1 MISSLARSPNYKWYA
16 FATMAVGT
24 FASVVDHGSVGVAL
38 PTIATYFR
46 TDIPSV
52 QWLVIGYAMTI
63 IALLLPMGR
72 LADLITSKRVYIIGS
87 FVTVAGAIAA
97 GTATQLEVLVLAR
110 IVQGTGA
117 AMTQGTGMAIMI
129 GAFPANERGKS
140 IGLIM
145 TMVGTGAVAGPALGG
160 FLVDAFGWRSV
171 FFATVPMM
179 AVSIALCIA
188 VLTGADP
195 MRQVRGAG
203 RSRFDWL
210 GAFLSSSALLALLLG
225 ITNAHR
231 SGWTSPPILAAAAA
245 FVALLAAFIWW
256 ELRCASPMLELRLFR
271 RRNFFLGVT
280 ANFITFTGSSAVLF
294 LMPFYLQNVLGYRPS
309 VAGLAVVPGAMCMA
323 ILGPLSGRLSDRF
336 GWRKFTVAGL
346 VMSTTGIAILSQVTA
361 ESSLL
366 HVIPALMLTSSGM
379 GTFYSPNS
387 SSILSAVE
395 RESHGVIS
403 GLVNLIR
410 NAGNVISVAVATA
423 IVTAT
428 MGSMGYEPSLDAVR
442 HGTAVGV
449 GAAFTVGLKYAY
461 LTMMGSLLTALF
473 LSALPTHRGGAG
485 SAFAPPTRT
494 IAPPGNGPGTGGLNH
509 DHHERERLRRSDPR
523 GVSQPGR

>member
-1 MISSLARSPNYKWYA
+1 MISSLARSPRYKWYA
-16 FATMAVGT
+16 FGTLAVGT
-24 FASVVDHGSVGVAL
+24 FASVVDHGSVSVAL
-38 PTIATYFR
+38 PTIATRFQ

-52 QWLVIGYAMTI
+52 QWLVIGYAMTV

-87 FVTVAGAIAA
+87 FVVIAGSVAA
-97 GTATQLEVLVLAR
+97 GTSSELSVLIASR

-129 GAFPANERGKS
+129 GAFPPNERGKA

-171 FFATVPMM
+171 FFATVPMV
-179 AVSIALCIA
+179 AISIAMCVA
-188 VLTGADP
+188 VLSSADQP
-195 MRQVRGAG
+195 RPVRGPG
-203 RSRFDWL
+203 RGGFDWL

-231 SGWTSPPILAAAAA
+231 TGWSSPPILGAVAA
-245 FVALLAAFIWW
+245 FVVLIGGFIWW
-256 ELRCASPMLELRLFR
+256 ELRIANPMLNLRLFR

-280 ANFITFTGSSAVLF
+280 ANYLMFIGSSAILF
-294 LMPFYLQNVLGYRPS
+294 MTPFYLQNVLGYSPS
-309 VAGLAVVPGAMCMA
+309 VAGLCVVPGALCMA
-323 ILGPLSGRLSDRF
+323 TLGPLSGRLSDRY
-336 GWRKFTVAGL
+336 GWRKFTVTGL
-346 VMSTTGIAILSQVTA
+346 MLSATGIAILSQVTA
-361 ESSLL
+361 ESSLFQ
-366 HVIPALMLTSSGM
+366 VIPGLMLTSSGM
-379 GTFYSPNS
+379 GIFYSPNS

-403 GLVNLIR
+403 ALVNLIR
-410 NAGNVISVAVATA
+410 NAGNVVSVAVATA

-442 HGTAVGV
+442 HSTDSGV
-449 GAAFTVGLKYAY
+449 AAAFTTGMRYAFF
-461 LTMMGSLLTALF
+461 TMIGSLSVALF
-473 LSALPTHRGGAG
+473 LSALPTHREAQADPVPV
-485 SAFAPPTRT
+485 S
-494 IAPPGNGPGTGGLNH
+494 
-509 DHHERERLRRSDPR
+509 REPVLRP
-523 GVSQPGR
+523 VTSQGQED

>member
-1 MISSLARSPNYKWYA
+1 MISSLARSQSYKWYA
-16 FATMAVGT
+16 FATLAVGI

-38 PTIATYFR
+38 PTIATYFH

-72 LADLITSKRVYIIGS
+72 LADIITSKRVYIIGS
-87 FVTVAGAIAA
+87 AVTIAGSIAA
-97 GTATQLEVLVLAR
+97 ATSSDLGVLIVSR

-129 GAFPANERGKS
+129 SAFPPNERGKA

-145 TMVGTGAVAGPALGG
+145 TMVGTGAVAGPAMGG
-160 FLVDAFGWRSV
+160 FLVDAFGWRAV
-171 FFATVPMM
+171 FFATVPM
-179 AVSIALCIA
+179 VSISIAMCVA
-188 VLTGADP
+188 VLTSEDNTRP
-195 MRQVRGAG
+195 VRGPG
-203 RSRFDWL
+203 RGGFDWL

-231 SGWTSPPILAAAAA
+231 TGWTSLPILGAVAA
-245 FVALLAAFIWW
+245 FVVLLAAFIWW
-256 ELRCASPMLELRLFR
+256 ELRIASPMLDLRLFR

-280 ANFITFTGSSAVLF
+280 ANWLMFIGSSAILF
-294 LMPFYLQNVLGYRPS
+294 MTPFYLQNVLGYSPS
-309 VAGLAVVPGAMCMA
+309 VAGLCVVPGALCMA
-323 ILGPLSGRLSDRF
+323 ALGPISGRLSDRY
-336 GWRKFTVAGL
+336 GWRKFTVTGL
-346 VMSTTGIAILSQVTA
+346 ILSSTGIAILSQVTA
-361 ESSLL
+361 DSSLYQ
-366 HVIPALMLTSSGM
+366 VIPGLMLTSSGM

-395 RESHGVIS
+395 RESHGVVS
-403 GLVNLIR
+403 ALVNLIR

-442 HGTAVGV
+442 HGVASGV
-449 GAAFTVGLKYAY
+449 GGAFTVGIRYAFF
-461 LTMMGSLLTALF
+461 TMMGALLIALF
-473 LSALPTHRGGAG
+473 LSALPTHREDQAVP
-485 SAFAPPTRT
+485 ARPVPEPA
-494 IAPPGNGPGTGGLNH
+494 
-509 DHHERERLRRSDPR
+509 LRPAT
-523 GVSQPGR
+523 SQAQED

>member
-1 MISSLARSPNYKWYA
+1 
-16 FATMAVGT
+16 MAVGT

-38 PTIATYFR
+38 PSIATHFHAP
-46 TDIPSV
+46 IPSV
-52 QWLVIGYAMTI
+52 QWLMIGFAMTI

-72 LADLITSKRVYIIGS
+72 LADLIGSKRVYIIGS
-87 FVTVAGAIAA
+87 VVIITGSIAA
-97 GTATQLEVLVLAR
+97 GTSTDLAVLILAR
-110 IVQGTGA
+110 SLQGAGA
-117 AMTQGTGMAIMI
+117 AMTQGTGMAIII
-129 GAFPANERGKS
+129 GAFPPNERGKA

-171 FFATVPMM
+171 FFATAPMV
-179 AVSIALCIA
+179 AVSIAMSMA
-188 VLTGADP
+188 VLTNTDP
-195 MRQVRGAG
+195 LQTMRSPQRP
-203 RSRFDWL
+203 RFDWL

-231 SGWTSPPILAAAAA
+231 AGWTSPTIIAAACI
-245 FVALLAAFIWW
+245 FVVLLAAFIWW
-256 ELRCASPMLELRLFR
+256 ELRYTSPMLELRLFR
-271 RRNFFLGVT
+271 RRNFFLGVS
-280 ANFITFTGSSAVLF
+280 ANYLMFMGSSAVLF
-294 LMPFYLQNVLGYRPS
+294 MTPFYLQNVLGYRPS

-346 VMSTTGIAILSQVTA
+346 ILSSTGIAILSQVTA
-361 ESSLL
+361 ESSLF

-395 RESHGVIS
+395 RDNHGVIS

-410 NAGNVISVAVATA
+410 NAGNVDSIAVATA

-442 HGTAVGV
+442 DTAAVGV
-449 GAAFTVGLKYAY
+449 GAAFTAGLKFAFFA
-461 LTMMGSLLTALF
+461 MMGSLLVALF
-473 LSALPTHRGGAG
+473 LSALPTYREGQAVPVPP
-485 SAFAPPTRT
+485 APQAEPV
-494 IAPPGNGPGTGGLNH
+494 
-509 DHHERERLRRSDPR
+509 LRPAT
-523 GVSQPGR
+523 SQGQED

>member
-1 MISSLARSPNYKWYA
+1 MISSLARSSRYKWYV
-16 FATMAVGT
+16 FAALAVGT

-38 PTIATYFR
+38 PTVATFFH

-52 QWLVIGYAMTI
+52 QWLVIGYAMTV

-87 FVTVAGAIAA
+87 FVIIAGSIAA
-97 GTATQLEVLVLAR
+97 GTSTDLSVLIVSR

-129 GAFPANERGKS
+129 GAFPPNERGKA

-160 FLVDAFGWRSV
+160 LLVDAFGWRSV
-171 FFATVPMM
+171 FFATVPMV
-179 AVSIALCIA
+179 AASIALCLA
-188 VLTGADP
+188 VLNSADQP
-195 MRQVRGAG
+195 RPVRGPGRAG
-203 RSRFDWL
+203 FDWL
-210 GAFLSSSALLALLLG
+210 GAFLSSSALLSLLLG

-231 SGWTSPPILAAAAA
+231 SGWTSPPIMGAAVA
-245 FVALLAAFIWW
+245 FVVLLAGFIWW
-256 ELRCASPMLELRLFR
+256 ELRIASPMLNLRLFR
-271 RRNFFLGVT
+271 RRNFFLGVS
-280 ANFITFTGSSAVLF
+280 ANYLMFIGSSAVLF
-294 LMPFYLQNVLGYRPS
+294 MTPFYLQNVLGYSAS
-309 VAGLAVVPGAMCMA
+309 VAGLCVVPGALCMA
-323 ILGPLSGRLSDRF
+323 ILGPLSGRLSDRY

-346 VMSTTGIAILSQVTA
+346 ALSTTGIGILSQATA
-361 ESSLL
+361 GSSLL

-403 GLVNLIR
+403 ALVNLIR
-410 NAGNVISVAVATA
+410 NAGNVVSVAVATA

-442 HGTAVGV
+442 HGAASGV
-449 GAAFTVGLKYAY
+449 GAAFTMGMKYAFF
-461 LTMMGSLLTALF
+461 TMMGSLLVALF
-473 LSALPTHRGGAG
+473 LSALPTHREGQA
-485 SAFAPPTRT
+485 AQATPTRE
-494 IAPPGNGPGTGGLNH
+494 PV
-509 DHHERERLRRSDPR
+509 LRPAT
-523 GVSQPGR
+523 SQGQED

>member
-1 MISSLARSPNYKWYA
+1 MISSLARSPHYKWYA
-16 FATMAVGT
+16 FAALAVGT

-38 PTIATYFR
+38 PTIATYFQ

-72 LADLITSKRVYIIGS
+72 LADLITSKRVYVIGS
-87 FVTVAGAIAA
+87 VVIIAGSIAA
-97 GTATQLEVLVLAR
+97 GTSTDLAVLVVAR

-129 GAFPANERGKS
+129 GAFPPNERGKA

-145 TMVGTGAVAGPALGG
+145 TMVGTGAIAGPALGG

-171 FFATVPMM
+171 FFATVPM
-179 AVSIALCIA
+179 VTISIALCFA
-188 VLTGADP
+188 VLTSADQARPVRSP
-195 MRQVRGAG
+195 MRGG
-203 RSRFDWL
+203 FDWL

-231 SGWTSPPILAAAAA
+231 TGWTSPPILGAAIA
-245 FVALLAAFIWW
+245 FVVLLAAFIWW
-256 ELRCASPMLELRLFR
+256 ELRCSGPMLELRLFR

-280 ANFITFTGSSAVLF
+280 ANYITFIGSSAVLF

-309 VAGLAVVPGAMCMA
+309 VAGLVVVPGAMCMA
-323 ILGPLSGRLSDRF
+323 ILGPLSGRLSDRY
-336 GWRKFTVAGL
+336 GWRKFTVLGL
-346 VMSTTGIAILSQVTA
+346 TLSAIGIAILSQVTA
-361 ESSLL
+361 DSSLL
-366 HVIPALMLTSSGM
+366 HVIPALILTSSGM

-387 SSILSAVE
+387 SCILSAVE
-395 RESHGVIS
+395 RENHGVIS

-428 MGSMGYEPSLDAVR
+428 MGSLGYEPSLDAVR
-442 HGTAVGV
+442 HGTASGVGV
-449 GAAFTVGLKYAY
+449 AFTTGLRYAY
-461 LTMMGSLLTALF
+461 VTMVGSVLVALL
-473 LSALPTHRGGAG
+473 LSALPTHRDDQAI
-485 SAFAPPTRT
+485 PMVTPE
-494 IAPPGNGPGTGGLNH
+494 PV
-509 DHHERERLRRSDPR
+509 LRPAT
-523 GVSQPGR
+523 SQGQED